1 MATNV
6 KAYYVSASTT
16 LTDAG
21 GRLRGLNVVGNG
33 TAALGK
39 VVLREGGQTDG
50 NIVLEAPT
58 MTNGSNDIFVPESG
72 IRFNDGLYITVPTS
86 VHALVLVG

>member
-21 GRLRGLNVVGNG
+21 GRLRGLNIVGNG
-33 TAALGK
+33 TASLGK
-39 VVLREGGQTDG
+39 VTLREGGQTDG
-50 NIVLEAPT
+50 NIIFEAPT
-58 MTNGSNDIFVPESG
+58 MNNGSNDLFVPESG
-72 IRFNDGLYITVPTS
+72 IRFNDGLYISVPTS
-86 VHALVLVG
+86 VHATVLVG

>member
-1 MATNV
+1 MPTNV

-33 TAALGK
+33 AAALGK
-39 VVLREGGQTDG
+39 VTLREGGQTDG

-58 MTNGSNDIFVPESG
+58 MANGSNDIFVPESG
-72 IRFNDGLYITVPTS
+72 IRFNDGLHITVPTS
-86 VHALVLVG
+86 VHATVLVG

>member
-21 GRLRGLNVVGNG
+21 GRLRGLNIVGNG

-39 VVLREGGQTDG
+39 VVSERA
-50 NIVLEAPT
+50 VRPT
-58 MTNGSNDIFVPESG
+58 AILF
-72 IRFNDGLYITVPTS
+72 
-86 VHALVLVG
+86 

>member
-1 MATNV
+1 MSTNI

-21 GRLRGLNVVGNG
+21 GRLRGVNIVGNG
-33 TAALGK
+33 AATLGR

-50 NIVLEAPT
+50 NIVLDIPT
-58 MTNGSNDIFVPESG
+58 MANGVNDVFIPEMG

-86 VHALVLVG
+86 VHATVLVG

>member
-21 GRLRGLNVVGNG
+21 GRLRGLNIVGNG

-58 MTNGSNDIFVPESG
+58 MTNGSNDIFVPEGG
-72 IRFNDGLYITVPTS
+72 IRFNDGLYIAVPTS

>member
-21 GRLRGLNVVGNG
+21 GRLRGLNIVGNG

-39 VVLREGGQTDG
+39 VTLREGGQTDG
-50 NIVLEAPT
+50 NIIFEAPT
-58 MTNGSNDIFVPESG
+58 MNNGSNDFFVPVSG
-72 IRFNDGLYITVPTS
+72 IRFNDGLYISVPTS
-86 VHALVLVG
+86 VHATVLVG

>member
-21 GRLRGLNVVGNG
+21 GRLRGLNIVGNG

-39 VVLREGGQTDG
+39 VTLREGGKTDG
-50 NIVLEAPT
+50 NIIFEAPT
-58 MTNGSNDIFVPESG
+58 MNNGSNDLFVPESG
-72 IRFNDGLYITVPTS
+72 IRFNGGLYISVPTS
-86 VHALVLVG
+86 VHATVLVG